1 MLLSMA
7 LLFYLPHMLWWE
19 ISHRQQIDLFCF
31 RRNGSRYL
39 GFDLQTLIQEI
50 KKVVKRD
57 IHKVALQIHI
67 ALKFNVSK
75 YSNNRR
81 RSFYYFARLLP
92 YSGTCRKDNSSRL
105 IFSVYAG
112 NRLSLLYFFVKILY
126 IINCFCQFH
135 LLSIFLSFSF
145 PWFGYEWISMTLTK
159 VQTKINNQTNDSKW
173 FPRVVMCDFMIRQL
187 GSNQHWMYVI
197 LWNIHSSRNVL

>member
-1 MLLSMA
+1 MD
-7 LLFYLPHMLWWE
+7 H
-19 ISHRQQIDLFCF
+19 HQQIDLFCF

-67 ALKFNVSK
+67 ALKFNSSK

-81 RSFYYFARLLP
+81 RSFCHCSRLFQ
-92 YSGTCRKDNSSRL
+92 YSRMYRKEKSSRL
-105 IFSVYAG
+105 IFSIFAG

-126 IINCFCQFH
+126 ITNCFCQFH

-145 PWFGYEWISMTLTK
+145 PWFGYEWILMTSTK

-173 FPRVVMCDFMIRQL
+173 FPRVVMCDFMVRQL
-187 GSNQHWMYVI
+187 GSNQHWMYV
-197 LWNIHSSRNVL
+197 LLSNIHSSRNSL